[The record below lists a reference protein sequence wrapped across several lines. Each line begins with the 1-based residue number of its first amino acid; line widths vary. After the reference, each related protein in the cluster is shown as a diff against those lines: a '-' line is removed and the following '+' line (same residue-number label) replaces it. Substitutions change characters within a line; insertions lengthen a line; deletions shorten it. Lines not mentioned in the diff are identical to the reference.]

1 VNSGR
6 RTSWTGYLH
15 MSDLAIIVEGQTE
28 HAFVRDV
35 LAPHLRGFGV
45 GAWARLP
52 GRVHRRG
59 GVPAWEAVQGDVL
72 RTLRERRGRY
82 CTTMFDFY
90 AMPLDWPG
98 RKDASARAVNER
110 GEFVETALLRDIAE
124 RAGDDFNAALF
135 IPYVQVHEFEAV
147 VFSNV
152 DILSATLSPLCR
164 TSPDRLAA
172 VFGSIVAEAGEPE
185 AIDDRPEY
193 APSKRILSQVPAY
206 RKALYG
212 PMIANRIGIQAIRG
226 VCHHFNAWLQRLE
239 SLGG

>member
-1 VNSGR
+1 
-6 RTSWTGYLH
+6 
-15 MSDLAIIVEGQTE
+15 MSDLAVIVEGQTE
-28 HAFVRDV
+28 QTFVRDV
-35 LAPHLRGFGV
+35 LAPHLRTFGV
-45 GAWARLP
+45 KAWARLP

-59 GVPAWEAVQGDVL
+59 GVPAWEVVRGDIL

-98 RKDASARAVNER
+98 RRDASGRIVSER
-110 GEFVETALLRDIAE
+110 GGFVEAALLRDVAE
-124 RAGDDFNAALF
+124 RAGDDLNPALF

-147 VFSNV
+147 IFSNV
-152 DILSATLSPLCR
+152 EVLSATLSPLCR
-164 TSPDRLAA
+164 TSRDKLAA
-172 VFGSIVAEAGEPE
+172 IFGSIVAEAGEPE

-226 VCHHFNAWLQRLE
+226 ACRHFNTWLERLE
-239 SLGG
+239 TLGG